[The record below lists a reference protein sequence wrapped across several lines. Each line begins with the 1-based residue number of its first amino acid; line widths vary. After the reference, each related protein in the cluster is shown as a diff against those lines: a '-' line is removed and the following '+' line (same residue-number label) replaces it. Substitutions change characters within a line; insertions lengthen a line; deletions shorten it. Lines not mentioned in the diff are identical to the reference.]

1 MYCAPRDESFFIC
14 MTPQSLAIY
23 EFPPGNRLEALK
35 GRRSGY
41 HSIRINDQ
49 WRVVF
54 RWQSGQAFDVTVL
67 DYH

>member
-1 MYCAPRDESFFIC
+1 MHCAPRDESFFIC

-23 EFPPGNRLEALK
+23 EPPGNRLEVLK
-35 GRRSGY
+35 GRWNGH
-41 HSIRINDQ
+41 HSIRINEQ
-49 WRVVF
+49 LRVVF